1 MKSVFLILLVSF
13 TLLFTCNVFS
23 QTQVIDDSVLRI
35 LNEYAQP
42 QADIHDADAL
52 TILFGDGTKE
62 GVIQDMIKN
71 KLPLLDDLKKGFIL
85 NIIRNVLI
93 NIETDLQLGHLHVD
107 KNGFAFNAYQELHD
121 ELITRNGFDKNY
133 LALLSR
139 SIRIAHADNALKDN
153 PVDLLALYY
162 SSKTSIETGKKIEH
176 AYDNGFEL
184 KITTNYDVNGSKM
197 GVETRCYYND
207 KIRFEEYRGP
217 TDYLIF
223 YSRYN
228 YLPDGSYSLL
238 TKRHPDMFS
247 TGTISYYDVNGKL
260 KEASVLEL
268 VFLNNALAKAETYK
282 DLLELQ
288 VTVEQI
294 RSGKIS
300 AVNITNAGKLEE
312 FYTRLEARISQIE
325 NNMDVKIYLKDVTYP
340 LLAYVGES
348 SSTDNKALIYSVINK
363 MAFDMKSNQGVL
375 PAGALTYLARGDVLD
390 FMLVNTISDVQVFK
404 VISSFKDLLGI
415 GTNKE
420 NTKYDVDYYK
430 KPEFEKFR
438 TELYNLKMLK
448 K

>member
-1 MKSVFLILLVSF
+1 
-13 TLLFTCNVFS
+13 
-23 QTQVIDDSVLRI
+23 
-35 LNEYAQP
+35 
-42 QADIHDADAL
+42 
-52 TILFGDGTKE
+52 
-62 GVIQDMIKN
+62 
-71 KLPLLDDLKKGFIL
+71 
-85 NIIRNVLI
+85 
-93 NIETDLQLGHLHVD
+93 
-107 KNGFAFNAYQELHD
+107 
-121 ELITRNGFDKNY
+121 
-133 LALLSR
+133 
-139 SIRIAHADNALKDN
+139 
-153 PVDLLALYY
+153 
-162 SSKTSIETGKKIEH
+162 
-176 AYDNGFEL
+176 
-184 KITTNYDVNGSKM
+184 
-197 GVETRCYYND
+197 
-207 KIRFEEYRGP
+207 
-217 TDYLIF
+217 
-223 YSRYN
+223 
-228 YLPDGSYSLL
+228 LL